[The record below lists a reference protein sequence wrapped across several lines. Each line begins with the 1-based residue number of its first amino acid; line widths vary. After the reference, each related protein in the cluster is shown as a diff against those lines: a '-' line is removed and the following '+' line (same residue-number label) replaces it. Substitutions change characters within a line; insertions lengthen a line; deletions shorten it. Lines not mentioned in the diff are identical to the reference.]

1 MEEKLRTIRES
12 FVILQEE
19 EERIKNKKEKNE
31 DDLRDLDAIVA
42 LRKELVSVLN
52 DVINEEYTK
61 EEPVVQVSQT
71 VEDKIARNKK
81 RLEEIENLSKKQYPK
96 LEGKD
101 KTRKKE
107 ILENLGFVSTKGFD
121 GREVFISRDLVGEY
135 FDLVRETKPLVEE
148 QNRKYFEKRRQEEL
162 ETRKPSIQSDSTEEI
177 SVTPEITSF
186 ASIAPQEVP
195 TIEIPLEE
203 EINLTRA
210 KIMTLLA
217 ERDKPNQGK
226 KTTIRFEG
234 QQYRI
239 PKTRMGEFKT
249 LNTQYNSLR
258 KKLREQVS
266 AQERVA
272 HQNIIPLSSGNEIK
286 PFMDGMASAAN
297 EKPEEQINLPSGEEQ
312 PTENFGAS
320 LNIHQ
325 EKEPASE
332 EQSTIPEENQPF
344 DIDGFVNEVLNKV
357 NMQPVGDSTKQTE
370 PSSKRPE
377 ESTDD
382 DSDVIDLANNR
393 NPRGEGTIFDWE
405 EDGEL
410 GVRNDG
416 EDKIIIDYGAGE
428 IGGKPPKK
436 TSGEET
442 PEEETP
448 EEEIP
453 EEETP
458 EEEIV
463 EVKKP
468 KMKEKFINWIK
479 KYTQALKRTVAA
491 VIMIG
496 TIFLGVK
503 GCAAN
508 DDKKAQEPIE
518 PDTTTTEEDLGY
530 EEASENERDFEVPKA
545 PAKNPYLEETEEEM
559 IGGVEG
565 PESEQRLEP
574 EISPDSDPQ
583 TNAQEEFAG
592 DETYSESEQDILIGS
607 LVSVKAGSNIYATA
621 RDAIIEENAY
631 HPYWDS
637 SIDRVV
643 LGVSIDYNG
652 QIIHILPNQ
661 ENYNQ
666 TIINLLNDGGKI
678 VDVLTTVDKEIQS
691 SLENGQKI
699 ISSRINNVAEGFYP
713 PYAIHQKDAEEKNQ
727 NNYNDGRGR

>member
-186 ASIAPQEVP
+186 ASIVPQEVP

-266 AQERVA
+266 AQESVA

-297 EKPEEQINLPSGEEQ
+297 EKPPEEQPEEQINLPSGEEQ
-312 PTENFGAS
+312 PIENFGAS
-320 LNIHQ
+320 LDIHPD
-325 EKEPASE
+325 EEPVLGE
-332 EQSTIPEENQPF
+332 E
-344 DIDGFVNEVLNKV
+344 
-357 NMQPVGDSTKQTE
+357 
-370 PSSKRPE
+370 SSKGVSREEEVERMAQKIEAAILGGIKDSNTHSESPE

-442 PEEETP
+442 PEEE
-448 EEEIP
+448 IP

-479 KYTQALKRTVAA
+479 KHTQALKRAVAT

-503 GCAAN
+503 ACAAN

-518 PDTTTTEEDLGY
+518 PDTTTTEEDLEY
-530 EEASENERDFEVPKA
+530 EEASENERDFEVPED

-559 IGGVEG
+559 IGGVED